1 MLDFMSKKTAKKPTN
16 INKGR
21 PTRYNKAIHPDI
33 ARKSGFLLGD
43 KEKVADFLGISKTT
57 FYKWEKSHREFKQAI
72 DEAIL
77 QASSD
82 IAKSLFDIA
91 KGGFVKT
98 TIKTRKYKIPK
109 KNECDVTEDTKEDE
123 IIEVTETSETL
134 PPNYKAIEFWLRNKN
149 NWKSSDAK
157 EEGQAQG
164 KNFIIMPS
172 ERFK

>member
-1 MLDFMSKKTAKKPTN
+1 MLDCMQKKHTQKPS
-16 INKGR
+16 KGR

-33 ARKSGFLLGD
+33 ARKSGLLLGD
-43 KEKVADFLGISKTT
+43 KELVADFLGISKTT
-57 FYKWEKSHREFKQAI
+57 FYKWEKSHSEFKQAI

-91 KGGFVKT
+91 KGGFVK
-98 TIKTRKYKIPK
+98 KTLVKYPHI
-109 KNECDVTEDTKEDE
+109 TKTGE
-123 IIEVTETSETL
+123 IISCEKEITETL

-157 EEGQAQG
+157 EEANAQG

-172 ERFK
+172 ERFKS